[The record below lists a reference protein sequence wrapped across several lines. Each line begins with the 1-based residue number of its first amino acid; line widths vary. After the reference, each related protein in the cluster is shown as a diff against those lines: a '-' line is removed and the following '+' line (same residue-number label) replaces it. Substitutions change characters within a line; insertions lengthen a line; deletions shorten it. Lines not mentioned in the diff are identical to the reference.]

1 MDTVIKVKVLPRS
14 SRTEISSKAEGVYR
28 VKLTDPPV
36 EGRANKALIAL
47 LAETLGVSKGDIEI
61 AAGKISRVKTVK
73 ISGMGEVAVTQAL
86 AAENLEHRAKGKTR
100 NS

>member
-14 SRTEISSKAEGVYR
+14 SRTEISGKANGVYR

-47 LAETLGVSKGDIEI
+47 FAETLGASKRDIEI
-61 AAGKISRVKTVK
+61 SSGKLSRVKTVK
-73 ISGMGEVAVTQAL
+73 VHGMSEVAVTQAL
-86 AAENLEHRAKGKTR
+86 EAENLEQRAKGKTR
-100 NS
+100 SG